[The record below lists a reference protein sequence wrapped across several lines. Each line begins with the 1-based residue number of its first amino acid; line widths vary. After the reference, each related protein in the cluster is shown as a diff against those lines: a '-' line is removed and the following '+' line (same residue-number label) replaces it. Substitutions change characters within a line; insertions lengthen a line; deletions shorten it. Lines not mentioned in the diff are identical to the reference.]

1 MSSYEPSPFVES
13 VGYQPVEFLDIPPMR
28 ESLGHVP
35 SPRPV
40 ERPRLSDGERWR
52 LMWAAR
58 RYISDLVE
66 MLAGGDTDVRMV
78 IGELE
83 AAEANSPAGTRPR

>member
-28 ESLGHVP
+28 ETLGHAP
-35 SPRPV
+35 PP
-40 ERPRLSDGERWR
+40 EPIGRPRLSDGERWR

-58 RYISDLVE
+58 RYIGDLVE
-66 MLAGGDTDVRMV
+66 MLAGDEIDVRMV

-83 AAEANSPAGTRPR
+83 AAEAISLEGGRLR